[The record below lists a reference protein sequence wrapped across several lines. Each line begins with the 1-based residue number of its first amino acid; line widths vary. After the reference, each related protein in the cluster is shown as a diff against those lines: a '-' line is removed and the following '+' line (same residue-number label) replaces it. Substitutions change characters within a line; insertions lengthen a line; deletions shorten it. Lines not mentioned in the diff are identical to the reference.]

1 MVQSKGGAHS
11 TYEARLPQVA
21 NSALKIVT
29 ATGMMISGFVTV
41 EK

>member
-1 MVQSKGGAHS
+1 MVQSKGGAHN
-11 TYEARLPQVA
+11 TYEARLPASVA

-29 ATGMMISGFVTV
+29 AMMISGFVTV